1 MDEYVRSCPCSDPH
15 GRGGTSLPTRSGRLS
30 WPVLFPVGPGG
41 QVRRGVKLS
50 GLRRKVVLRQQVG
63 LCCLL
68 KPELTHLE
76 KHHEDTVLWY

>member
-1 MDEYVRSCPCSDPH
+1 MDAYVGSCHDPH
-15 GRGGTSLPTRSGRLS
+15 GGAGTRLLTRSGRLS
-30 WPVLFPVGPGG
+30 RPVLFPVGPGG

-50 GLRRKVVLRQQVG
+50 GLRRKVVLREQVG

-76 KHHEDTVLWY
+76 KHHEDPGLWY